1 MRKRILLIVAPLCVV
16 VLAAGV
22 AFAAPDSGEHARD
35 ARLDNPHAVRPTAAS
50 PEAYYPAS
58 LVFQAV
64 QKAAEYVQAVQ
75 VSEYIQG
82 IQIGEYIQ
90 AVQLQE
96 IVAFVESVIAEE
108 NARAVA
114 EAQAA
119 ADRAAAAQAAASRQ
133 VTRSAPAPAT
143 SSGGGG
149 GVSGACGGA
158 TNGADGFIA
167 RESGGNPNVYNAQG
181 SGAWGCYQ
189 IMPQTWAGSC
199 SDLGSHG
206 SASVEAQAACASRLP
221 LSSWSASGPT

>member
-1 MRKRILLIVAPLCVV
+1 MRKQTLLIVAPLCVV

-75 VSEYIQG
+75 VLEYIEGLQ
-82 IQIGEYIQ
+82 IQEYIR

-108 NARAVA
+108 NARAAA
-114 EAQAA
+114 EAQEA

-149 GVSGACGGA
+149 GACGGA
-158 TNGADGFIA
+158 TNGADRFIA
-167 RESGGNPNVYNAQG
+167 RESGGNPSVYNGQG